1 MKKRIDV
8 KGPSSNAWIEAVLA
22 DFDSFLKD
30 HADCERKASAMAMSF
45 VAKFP
50 DRVEIIPD
58 LIDTAVE
65 ELEHFRDVYEI
76 MKNKGL
82 ELNHEIGKDLY
93 VTNLIKLCRSGRED
107 RFLDR
112 LLVASIVECRGAE
125 RFRMVYEHL
134 EEGEYKKIYHRLWV
148 SEAKHGEL
156 FVKLA
161 LKYFDEEE
169 VYGRL
174 AYFIEMEMEI
184 LNGLEIKAAL
194 H

>member
-8 KGPSSNAWIEAVLA
+8 KGPSSTAWIEAVLA

-50 DRVEIIPD
+50 DRLDIIPD

-134 EEGEYKKIYHRLWV
+134 EEGEYKTFYHRLWV